1 MEQNVFESLKGL
13 EGEVKATSRSTY
25 TQIEFGGSVKIE
37 RGNFSM
43 VICFYARLSETK
55 HKGIVSIE
63 DWDVNDT
70 EDFIFNGLP
79 LDSVTNLKSQ
89 ITQWGF
95 GSMAKKL
102 DFTNEEQKRAIC
114 LSMLESDDLKK
125 MYGKKFKVWE
135 LLSVDEQR
143 LLDLQFVVENFK
155 GCGDHIKNIVATHY
169 KIGGQPTPTPTLEEF
184 ELKLAELSK

>member
-1 MEQNVFESLKGL
+1 MELGILQSLKGL
-13 EGEVKATSRSTY
+13 KGEVKATSQSTY

-43 VICFYARLSETK
+43 VLCFYARVSESK
-55 HKGIVSIE
+55 HKGIISID

-70 EDFIFNGLP
+70 EDLIFDGLEV
-79 LDSVTNLKSQ
+79 DCVNTLKNK
-89 ITQWGF
+89 IKDLGF
-95 GSMAKKL
+95 GKMGNKL

-114 LSMLESDDLKK
+114 MAMLESDDLKK
-125 MYGKKFKVWE
+125 MYGEKFKVWE

-143 LLDLQFVVENFK
+143 LLDLQLVVEKFESI
-155 GCGDHIKNIVATHY
+155 GDHIKNIVATHY
-169 KIGGQPTPTPTLEEF
+169 KIGEQPTPKPTLKEF

>member
-25 TQIEFGGSVKIE
+25 TQIEFSGSVKIE

-43 VICFYARLSETK
+43 VICFYARVSETK
-55 HKGIVSIE
+55 HKGVISID

-79 LDSVTNLKSQ
+79 LDSVTNLKNQ

-95 GSMAKKL
+95 ESMAKKL

-114 LSMLESDDLKK
+114 MAMLESDDLKK

-135 LLSVDEQR
+135 LLSVDEQK
-143 LLDLQFVVENFK
+143 LLDLQYVVANFK
-155 GCGDHIKNIVATHY
+155 DCGEHIRNQVATYY
-169 KIGGQPTPTPTLEEF
+169 KIKTQPEIKPTLEEF

>member
-1 MEQNVFESLKGL
+1 MELGILQSLKGL
-13 EGEVKATSRSTY
+13 KGEVKATSRSTY
-25 TQIEFGGSVKIE
+25 TQIEFSGSVKIE

-43 VICFYARLSETK
+43 VLCFFARLSETK
-55 HKGIVSIE
+55 HKGIVSID

-70 EDFIFNGLP
+70 QDFIFNGLP
-79 LDSVTNLKSQ
+79 LDSVTNLKNQ

-95 GSMAKKL
+95 SSMANKL

-169 KIGGQPTPTPTLEEF
+169 KIGEQPTPKPTLEEF

>member
-43 VICFYARLSETK
+43 VICFYARLSESR
-55 HKGIVSIE
+55 HKGIVSID

-79 LDSVTNLKSQ
+79 LDSVTNLKNQ

-95 GSMAKKL
+95 EGMAKKL
-102 DFTNEEQKRAIC
+102 DFTNQEQKTAIC
-114 LSMLESDDLKK
+114 MAMLESDDLKK
-125 MYGKKFKVWE
+125 MYGKKFKVWD

-143 LLDLQFVVENFK
+143 LLDLQFVVENYK
-155 GCGDHIKNIVATHY
+155 GCGEHIKNQVATHY
-169 KIGGQPTPTPTLEEF
+169 KIGVQPTTPTLEEF

>member
-13 EGEVKATSRSTY
+13 DGEVKATSRSTY

-43 VICFYARLSETK
+43 VICFYARVSESR
-55 HKGIVSIE
+55 HKGIVSID

-79 LDSVTNLKSQ
+79 LDSVTNLKNQ

-95 GSMAKKL
+95 ESMAKKL
-102 DFTNEEQKRAIC
+102 DFTNQEQKTAIC
-114 LSMLESDDLKK
+114 MAMLESDDLKK

-143 LLDLQFVVENFK
+143 LLDLQFVVENYK
-155 GCGDHIKNIVATHY
+155 GCGEHIKNQVATHY
-169 KIGGQPTPTPTLEEF
+169 KIGVQPTTPTLEEF

>member
-43 VICFYARLSETK
+43 VICFYARLSESK
-55 HKGIVSIE
+55 HKGIVSID

-79 LDSVTNLKSQ
+79 LDSVTNLKNQ

-95 GSMAKKL
+95 ESMAKKL
-102 DFTNEEQKRAIC
+102 DFTNEEQKTAIC
-114 LSMLESDDLKK
+114 MAMLESDDLKK
-125 MYGKKFKVWE
+125 MYGKKFKVWD

-143 LLDLQFVVENFK
+143 LLDLQFVVENYK
-155 GCGDHIKNIVATHY
+155 GCGEHIKNQVATHY
-169 KIGGQPTPTPTLEEF
+169 KIGVHPTTPTLEEF
-184 ELKLAELSK
+184 QLKLAELSK

>member
-25 TQIEFGGSVKIE
+25 TQIEFSGSVKIE

-43 VICFYARLSETK
+43 VICFFARLSETK
-55 HKGIVSIE
+55 HKGIVSID

-79 LDSVTNLKSQ
+79 LDSVTNLKNQ
-89 ITQWGF
+89 IIQWGF
-95 GSMAKKL
+95 ESMAKKL
-102 DFTNEEQKRAIC
+102 DFTNQEQKTAIC
-114 LSMLESDDLKK
+114 MAMLESDDLKK
-125 MYGKKFKVWE
+125 MYGENFKVWE

-143 LLDLQFVVENFK
+143 LLDLQFIVENFK
-155 GCGDHIKNIVATHY
+155 GCGEHIKQQVATHY
-169 KIGGQPTPTPTLEEF
+169 KIGVQPTPTPTLEEF
-184 ELKLAELSK
+184 ELKLAELTK

>member
-13 EGEVKATSRSTY
+13 EGEVNATSRSTY

-43 VICFYARLSETK
+43 VICFYARVSESK
-55 HKGIVSIE
+55 HKGIISID

-79 LDSVTNLKSQ
+79 LDSVTNLKNQ
-89 ITQWGF
+89 ISQWGF
-95 GSMAKKL
+95 ESMAKKL

-114 LSMLESDDLKK
+114 MAMLESDDLKK

-135 LLSVDEQR
+135 LLSVDEQK
-143 LLDLQFVVENFK
+143 LLDLQLVVEKFASIGEYLK
-155 GCGDHIKNIVATHY
+155 EQVAIHY
-169 KIGGQPTPTPTLEEF
+169 KIGEQPKPKPTLEEF

>member
-43 VICFYARLSETK
+43 VLCFYARVSESK
-55 HKGIVSIE
+55 HKGIISID
-63 DWDVNDT
+63 DWDVSDT
-70 EDFIFNGLP
+70 EDFNFNGLP
-79 LDSVTNLKSQ
+79 LDSVTNLKNQ

-95 GSMAKKL
+95 ESMAKKL

-135 LLSVDEQR
+135 LLSVDEQK
-143 LLDLQFVVENFK
+143 LLDLQLVVEKFASIGEHLK
-155 GCGDHIKNIVATHY
+155 QQVATHY
-169 KIGGQPTPTPTLEEF
+169 KIGVQPTPTPTLEEF

>member
-43 VICFYARLSETK
+43 VICFYARLSESR
-55 HKGIVSIE
+55 HKGIVSID

-79 LDSVTNLKSQ
+79 LDSVTNLKNQ

-95 GSMAKKL
+95 ESMAKKL
-102 DFTNEEQKRAIC
+102 DFTNQEQKTAIC
-114 LSMLESDDLKK
+114 MAMLESDDLKK
-125 MYGKKFKVWE
+125 MYGKKFKVWD

-143 LLDLQFVVENFK
+143 LLDLQFVVENYK
-155 GCGDHIKNIVATHY
+155 GCGEHIKNQVATHY
-169 KIGGQPTPTPTLEEF
+169 KIGVQPTTPTLEEF